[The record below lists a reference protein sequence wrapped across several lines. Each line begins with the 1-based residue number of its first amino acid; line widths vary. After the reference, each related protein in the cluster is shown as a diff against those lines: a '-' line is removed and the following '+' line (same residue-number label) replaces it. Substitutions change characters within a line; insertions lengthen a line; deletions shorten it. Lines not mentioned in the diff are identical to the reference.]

1 MSMVRKWS
9 LGRIL
14 SLLMLLIAAVI
25 SVFPFYWMIVGTSL
39 NPNDVIKGVLVP
51 GKELALNWQKA
62 IGPYN
67 LPLYFFNS
75 LKIALLTVVFGLVV
89 NGLAAFGFEKYQSK
103 ARNRVFGVLLL
114 TLIVP
119 QIAIVIP
126 MFRMFAF
133 FGLLN
138 THAAIILPSI
148 MSVFI
153 LFFMR
158 QNFKMFPTE
167 IMEAARV
174 DGAGELSIFVRI
186 VTPSMQ
192 ATYASAAIYLFL
204 GQWNSY
210 LWPLI
215 TIMSEEMKTLPLSM
229 SSVMGAY
236 TIQYGA
242 LMVIVCISVVPVLV
256 LFLSMQK
263 QFVAGLLGSIK

>member
-9 LGRIL
+9 AGRIL
-14 SLLMLLIAAVI
+14 ALFVLLAAAAV
-25 SVFPFYWMIVGTSL
+25 SVFPFIWMVIGTTL
-39 NPNDVIKGVLVP
+39 NPNDVLRGILAP
-51 GKELALNWQKA
+51 GRDFASNWVKA
-62 IGPYN
+62 TENYN
-67 LPLYFFNS
+67 LPLFFFNS
-75 LKIALLTVVFGLVV
+75 LKIAVLTVVFGLVV
-89 NGLAAFGFEKYQSK
+89 NGLAAYGFEKHRSK
-103 ARNRVFGVLLL
+103 ARDKVFGVLLL
-114 TLIVP
+114 TLIIP
-119 QIAIVIP
+119 QIALVIP

-133 FGLLN
+133 FKLLD
-138 THAAIILPSI
+138 THAAIVLPSI
-148 MSVFI
+148 MSAFI
-153 LFFMR
+153 IFFMR

-174 DGAGELSIFVRI
+174 DGAGEMGIFLRI

-215 TIMSEEMKTLPLSM
+215 TVLSDAKKTLPIAMASM
-229 SSVMGAY
+229 MNAY
-236 TIQYGA
+236 TIEYGA
-242 LMVIVCISVVPVLV
+242 LMVIVCISVLPVLV

>member
-9 LGRIL
+9 LGRVL
-14 SLLMLLIAAVI
+14 TLLILLSAALV
-25 SVFPFYWMIVGTSL
+25 SVFPFIWMMIGMTL
-39 NPNDVIKGVLVP
+39 NPNDVLKGILVP
-51 GKELALNWQKA
+51 GHDFAANWLKA
-62 IGPYN
+62 TKNYN
-67 LPLYFFNS
+67 LPVFFFNS

-89 NGLAAFGFEKYQSK
+89 NGLAAFGFEKYPSK
-103 ARNRVFGVLLL
+103 ARDKVFGVLLL
-114 TLIVP
+114 TLIIP
-119 QIAIVIP
+119 QIALVIP

-133 FGLLN
+133 FKLLN

-153 LFFMR
+153 IFFMR

-174 DGAGELSIFVRI
+174 DGAGEFGIFVRI

-215 TIMSEEMKTLPLSM
+215 TILTDAKKTLPIAMASM
-229 SSVMGAY
+229 MNAY
-236 TIQYGA
+236 TIEYGA
-242 LMVIVCISVVPVLV
+242 LMVIVCISVLPVLV

>member
-1 MSMVRKWS
+1 MSVTRRWS
-9 LGRIL
+9 AGRIL
-14 SLLMLLIAAVI
+14 VILILALAAVI
-25 SVFPFYWMIVGTSL
+25 SVFPFYWMIVGTTL
-39 NPNDVIKGVLVP
+39 NPNDVLRGILVP
-51 GKELALNWQKA
+51 GRDFVSNWLQAVKN
-62 IGPYN
+62 YN
-67 LPLYFFNS
+67 LPLFFFNS
-75 LKIALLTVVFGLVV
+75 LKIAVLTVVFGLVV
-89 NGLAAFGFEKYQSK
+89 NGLAAFGFEKYPSK
-103 ARNRVFGVLLL
+103 ARDKVFGVLLL
-114 TLIVP
+114 TLIIP
-119 QIAIVIP
+119 QIALVIP

-133 FGLLN
+133 FDLLN

-153 LFFMR
+153 IFFMR

-174 DGAGELSIFVRI
+174 DGAGEFSIFVRI

-215 TIMSEEMKTLPLSM
+215 TILTDTKKTLPIAMASM
-229 SSVMGAY
+229 MNAY
-236 TIQYGA
+236 TIEYGA
-242 LMVIVCISVVPVLV
+242 LMVIVCISVLPVLV

-263 QFVAGLLGSIK
+263 QFVAGLLGSVK

>member
-14 SLLMLLIAAVI
+14 TLLILLSAAVV
-25 SVFPFYWMIVGTSL
+25 SVFPFIWMMIGMTL
-39 NPNDVIKGVLVP
+39 NPNDVLKGILVP
-51 GKELALNWQKA
+51 GHDFASNWLKA
-62 IGPYN
+62 TKNYN
-67 LPLYFFNS
+67 LPVFFLNS

-89 NGLAAFGFEKYQSK
+89 NGLAAFGFEKYPSK
-103 ARNRVFGVLLL
+103 ARDKVFGVLLL
-114 TLIVP
+114 TLIIP
-119 QIAIVIP
+119 QIALVIP

-133 FGLLN
+133 FKLLN

-153 LFFMR
+153 IFFMR

-174 DGAGELSIFVRI
+174 DGAGEFGIFVRI

-215 TIMSEEMKTLPLSM
+215 TILTDTKKTLPIAMASM
-229 SSVMGAY
+229 MNAY
-236 TIQYGA
+236 TIEYGA
-242 LMVIVCISVVPVLV
+242 LMVIVCISVLPVLV

>member
-9 LGRIL
+9 VGRVV
-14 SLLMLLIAAVI
+14 SLLILLTAAAI

-39 NPNDVIKGVLVP
+39 NPNDVLRGILMPGQDLASNWIKAT
-51 GKELALNWQKA
+51 KN
-62 IGPYN
+62 YN
-67 LPLYFFNS
+67 LPLFFVNS
-75 LKIALLTVVFGLVV
+75 IKIALLTVVLGLVV
-89 NGLAAFGFEKYQSK
+89 NGLAAFGFEKYASK
-103 ARNRVFGVLLL
+103 ARNKVFGILLL
-114 TLIVP
+114 TLIIP
-119 QIAIVIP
+119 QIALVIP

-133 FGLLN
+133 FKLLN
-138 THAAIILPSI
+138 THAAIILPTI

-153 LFFMR
+153 IFFMR

-174 DGAGELSIFVRI
+174 DGASEFSIFLRI

-204 GQWNSY
+204 SQWNSY

-215 TIMSEEMKTLPLSM
+215 TILNDAKKTLPIAMASM
-229 SSVMGAY
+229 MNAY
-236 TIQYGA
+236 TIEYGA

-263 QFVAGLLGSIK
+263 QFVAGLLGSVK